1 MTEKTRNPV
10 IAGVILAGGNAQRL
24 GGIPKGTFKLADGI
38 SIIEKIIL
46 ELTKAGFVDIAV
58 SANDQ
63 QEYRK
68 YKKQIIPDL
77 RTGIGPLAGIE
88 ASLNFFKD
96 RSDAVMFLPCDL
108 PRITTREIM
117 TLKQAFINSDSPV
130 VFIQTS
136 EFFYQPLCA
145 VVHNELAN
153 DISAGIEAGVRKP
166 LDLWFKLNAKTVL
179 FESEE
184 PFFNVNS
191 PEDLQV
197 LRRSTAQSF
206 FECKDK

>member
-10 IAGVILAGGNAQRL
+10 IAAVILAGGIAQRL
-24 GGIPKGTFKLADGI
+24 GGIPKGTFKLSDGI

-68 YKKQIIPDL
+68 YKKQIIPDQ
-77 RTGIGPLAGIE
+77 RSGIGPLAGIE
-88 ASLNFFKD
+88 AGLQYFAGCC
-96 RSDAVMFLPCDL
+96 DAVMFLPCDL
-108 PRITTREIM
+108 PLITVKQILA
-117 TLKQAFINSDSPV
+117 LKDSFIASRNPI
-130 VFIQTS
+130 VFAQTS
-136 EFFYQPLCA
+136 KFFYHPLCVA
-145 VVHNELAN
+145 VHNELAN
-153 DISAGIEAGVRKP
+153 DISAAIEAGVRKP
-166 LDLWFKLNAKTVL
+166 LDLWFELNAKTVF

-184 PFFNVNS
+184 PFFNINS

-197 LRRSTAQSF
+197 LRRSTSQLF